1 MIKARFLPTA
11 ELELLKE
18 VAYYSKARVGL
29 GIRFQAEVEAT
40 VARVVANPLSGRPTT
55 KGTRSRIVKDF
66 PFDVVYVTQC
76 PTSFDYRVLHCLP
89 SDSESL
95 SSWSGRTGWQQ
106 SVRCTFTL
114 LGQENQQDDDAN

>member
-1 MIKARFLPTA
+1 MIKTRFLPIA

-40 VARVVANPLSGRPTT
+40 VARVVANPSSGRPTT

-66 PFDVVYVTQC
+66 PFDVVYRANNVELLVVAVAPHRKQ
-76 PTSFDYRVLHCLP
+76 PEY
-89 SDSESL
+89 
-95 SSWSGRTGWQQ
+95 WSGRI
-106 SVRCTFTL
+106 R
-114 LGQENQQDDDAN
+114 

>member
-18 VAYYSKARVGL
+18 VAYYSKARDGL

-40 VARVVANPLSGRPTT
+40 VARVVANPSSGRPTT

-66 PFDVVYVTQC
+66 PFDVVYRASNVELLVVAVAPHRKQ
-76 PTSFDYRVLHCLP
+76 PEY
-89 SDSESL
+89 
-95 SSWSGRTGWQQ
+95 WSGRIK
-106 SVRCTFTL
+106 
-114 LGQENQQDDDAN
+114 